1 MKLSENLKFLGIQPI
16 VRGWTADTMDKKR
29 RDWRWLKLKGEYINP
44 VQNMSTIRSSERLS
58 SNEEQLVEE
67 YEIDPNSVT
76 IQLG

>member
-1 MKLSENLKFLGIQPI
+1 MKFSESLKFLGIQPI

-29 RDWRWLKLKGEYINP
+29 RDWRWLKLKDEYINP
-44 VQNMSTIRSSERLS
+44 VKNLSVIPSSERLS
-58 SNEEQLVEE
+58 PNEDQLVGE